1 MQIRFSAVR
10 ALAGIVLL
18 GSLGG
23 CVFTSPDIAAYLAN
37 TSGSLQ
43 TVAPNAAAANP
54 LIVTVRDQDRN
65 PLENV
70 TVEWFIKSGNGTLSA
85 AESTTNSDGQASVT
99 YTAGASTGST
109 TIMAEVPQ
117 LGAAVAFV
125 MTVK

>member
-10 ALAGIVLL
+10 ALAGIALL
-18 GSLGG
+18 GTIGG
-23 CVFTSPDIAAYLAN
+23 CVFTSPDIPAYLAN

-43 TVAPNAAAANP
+43 TVAPNAPASNP

-85 AESTTNSDGQASVT
+85 AETTTNGDGQASVT
-99 YTAGASTGST
+99 YTAGASTGNT
-109 TIMAEVPQ
+109 MIIAEVPQ